1 MRNDL
6 KVSDLQNGDII
17 IWKMGD
23 SAASHVEIYTGSSH
37 FANTSVHAVNNPGKA
52 MTKVMANSFRAEFYK
67 HVFRMKGRP
76 QHLRRSLRQV
86 KRWARFESPYDKF
99 RIDLK
104 TKFRNSVTTKL
115 GNEGAKHGL
124 MQQLFREQGCF
135 RAIKFA
141 ARRRQIMCYPG
152 DDESF
157 AGRGVTCCMFAILC
171 YQVAGLVNYVTPIDS
186 KDFDQRVSDKKMTE
200 SELKNLIKLMKKYPN
215 NVDVQAYKKYIS
227 KLHSKNPYQI
237 DWKGLGETPM
247 QREDGHRARSSDYS
261 FFPSL
266 YFWKDPNQPITT
278 LDWAQAI
285 TPGLMLDAKIANP
298 EDLFRALSFD
308 VSNWKHVGSMAS
320 ENGQAPSEEE
330 KALYQGQL
338 RAYAE
343 KAEMRRGRYQ

>member
-17 IWKMGD
+17 IWKMNGSD
-23 SAASHVEIYTGSSH
+23 ASHVEIYTGASH
-37 FANTSVHAVNNPGKA
+37 FANTSIHAVNNPEKA
-52 MTKVMANSFRAEFYK
+52 MTRVMANSFRGTFFK
-67 HVFRMKGRP
+67 QVFRMRGRP

-104 TKFRNSVTTKL
+104 TKFRNSVTRKL
-115 GNEGAKHGL
+115 GDEGAKRGL
-124 MQQLFREQGCF
+124 MERLFREQGCF

-152 DDESF
+152 DDESS

-171 YQVAGLVNYVTPIDS
+171 YQVAGLVDYVTPIGFN
-186 KDFDQRVSDKKMTE
+186 DFDLRVSDKKMTE
-200 SELKNLIKLMKKYPN
+200 SELKKLIKSMKKTPN

-227 KLHSKNPYQI
+227 KLHSKNPYDV
-237 DWKGLGETPM
+237 DWKSLGESRM
-247 QREDGHRARSSDYS
+247 VRKDGHRARSSDYS
-261 FFPSL
+261 FLPSL
-266 YFWKDPNQPITT
+266 NFWKDPSQPITT
-278 LDWAQAI
+278 LDWDQAI

-308 VSNWKHVGSMAS
+308 ASNWKYVGSMAQ

-338 RAYAE
+338 GAYAE
-343 KAEMRRGRYQ
+343 KAETRRGRYQ

>member
-6 KVSDLQNGDII
+6 KVSDLRNGDIV
-17 IWKMGD
+17 IWKMEG

-37 FANTSVHAVNNPGKA
+37 FASTSVHAVNNPEKA
-52 MTKVMANSFRAEFYK
+52 MTKIMANSFRGAFFK
-67 HVFRMKGRP
+67 QIFRMKGRP

-86 KRWARFESPYDKF
+86 NRWARFESPYDKF

-104 TKFRNSVTTKL
+104 TKFRNSTTSKF
-115 GNEGAKHGL
+115 GNEGAKHVL
-124 MQQLFREQGCF
+124 MQQLFHEQGCF

-157 AGRGVTCCMFAILC
+157 TGRGVTCCMFAILC
-171 YQVAGLVNYVTPIDS
+171 YQVAGLVNYVTPIES
-186 KDFDQRVSDKKMTE
+186 NDFDLRVSDKKMTE
-200 SELKNLIKLMKKYPN
+200 SELKNLVKLMKKKPN
-215 NVDVQAYKKYIS
+215 NIDIQAYKRYIS
-227 KLHSKNPYQI
+227 KLHSKNPYDI
-237 DWKGLGETPM
+237 DWKSLGEPPM
-247 QREDGHRARSSDYS
+247 LRNGGGRPRSSDYS
-261 FFPSL
+261 FLPSL
-266 YFWKDPNQPITT
+266 NFWKDSSQPITT
-278 LDWAQAI
+278 LDWAQVI

-308 VSNWKHVGSMAS
+308 VSNWRHVGSMAQ

-343 KAEMRRGRYQ
+343 KAEARRGRY